1 MSPSIEELVG
11 QIVAINHGWKLAIE
25 RWGNQSAISLA
36 LRQRKSSLQADLLRL
51 WPDQVWLRVDQEA
64 EGRELFSVRLGREVR
79 LPSGVRRQDA
89 EHMPVD
95 VARELLTPGELQ
107 KAVRS

>member
-1 MSPSIEELVG
+1 MEEFVG

-25 RWGNQSAISLA
+25 RWGNQSPISLA
-36 LRQRKSSLQADLLRL
+36 LRHRKSSLQAELIRL
-51 WPDQVWLRVDQEA
+51 WPDHAWLRLDDEA
-64 EGRELFSVRLGREVR
+64 EGRELFSVRLAHEVR

-95 VARELLTPGELQ
+95 VARELLSPVELQ